1 MKKNRKWTVG
11 TLFYND
17 RFVMIFSILVSII
30 LWFTVAATSSEG
42 RPTTIKGI
50 PIVVT
55 LSDTAIGDGLQVFSK
70 SAEVAGVT
78 VEGNRL
84 TLGQITPDDIQ
95 ITTPRA
101 LEITKP
107 GTYTL
112 ALVARQQGMLTEY
125 QITSS
130 PEPNTIDVVVDRYK
144 EVDLTVEDEI
154 SYKSEQGYFASTT
167 SFSTSTVKITGPEQE
182 VSKVARVAAKAD
194 IDGVLTETRTLKAP
208 LVFYDEDDKVI
219 GDETLAK
226 MSVSIQEVEATI
238 PVMPKKTVPIVAQYE
253 NQPAGLDLSER
264 VTITPSTLEIA
275 GTAEVLDAIEE
286 IKLETLDFTKVSS
299 SKEEYELEIQLPSG
313 CRNLSNAATATVTI
327 DMSGIESK
335 ALSVQEFSFRNLTT
349 NRKGEVTSKKVDVTV
364 FGPTAQLEKL
374 ESDDLFATIDMSK
387 KPDFSGQGEMPIKV
401 SIKSGTSCWIYGE
414 YVATVSVT
422 EQNE

>member
-1 MKKNRKWTVG
+1 MKKNRKWTIG

-130 PEPNTIDVVVDRYK
+130 PEPNTIDVVVDR
-144 EVDLTVEDEI
+144 I
-154 SYKSEQGYFASTT
+154 NG
-167 SFSTSTVKITGPEQE
+167 
-182 VSKVARVAAKAD
+182 
-194 IDGVLTETRTLKAP
+194 
-208 LVFYDEDDKVI
+208 I
-219 GDETLAK
+219 G
-226 MSVSIQEVEATI
+226 
-238 PVMPKKTVPIVAQYE
+238 
-253 NQPAGLDLSER
+253 
-264 VTITPSTLEIA
+264 
-275 GTAEVLDAIEE
+275 
-286 IKLETLDFTKVSS
+286 
-299 SKEEYELEIQLPSG
+299 
-313 CRNLSNAATATVTI
+313 
-327 DMSGIESK
+327 
-335 ALSVQEFSFRNLTT
+335 
-349 NRKGEVTSKKVDVTV
+349 
-364 FGPTAQLEKL
+364 FG
-374 ESDDLFATIDMSK
+374 
-387 KPDFSGQGEMPIKV
+387 
-401 SIKSGTSCWIYGE
+401 
-414 YVATVSVT
+414 
-422 EQNE
+422 